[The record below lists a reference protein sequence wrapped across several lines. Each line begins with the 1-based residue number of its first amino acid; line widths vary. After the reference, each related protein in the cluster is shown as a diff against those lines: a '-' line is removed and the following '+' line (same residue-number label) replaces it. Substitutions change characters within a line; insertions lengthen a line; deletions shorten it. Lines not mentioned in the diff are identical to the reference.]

1 MCAEE
6 HELAGV
12 DAVPKLKDIGSPGV
26 LSSPS
31 SSVKVSPQGEMTLCL
46 FVACMNICCH
56 RE

>member
-1 MCAEE
+1 VCADE

-12 DAVPKLKDIGSPGV
+12 DAVPKVIGSPGV

-46 FVACMNICCH
+46 FVARMNICCH